1 MFIGHSM
8 PYEAVQS
15 TKLFYISVP
24 ATGMLVQAKNLH
36 FLLA

>member
-1 MFIGHSM
+1 MFIGHLM

-15 TKLFYISVP
+15 AKLFYISVP
-24 ATGMLVQAKNLH
+24 ATEMLVEAKNLH